1 MLIGGFSREILSIS
15 GFMAA
20 YADTA
25 TAALPRSYS
34 MRVLLLLALPA
45 LASAR
50 FSVTAGGDDCAV
62 TDGGDCVTSSG
73 YSRGGYSEN
82 EGCTITMDP
91 PARSWACFKPSI
103 KSRRARRARA
113 GSDAPR

>member
-1 MLIGGFSREILSIS
+1 
-15 GFMAA
+15 MAA

-25 TAALPRSYS
+25 TAARSRS
-34 MRVLLLLALPA
+34 MRMLLLLALPA

-91 PARSWACFKPSI
+91 PARSWACSAL
-103 KSRRARRARA
+103 RRCTAHSGRRHVNRDTVSTVVQPV
-113 GSDAPR
+113 GF

>member
-1 MLIGGFSREILSIS
+1 MR
-15 GFMAA
+15 MAS
-20 YADTA
+20 
-25 TAALPRSYS
+25 ALPRS
-34 MRVLLLLALPA
+34 MRTILLLHALPA

-91 PARSWACFKPSI
+91 PARSWACFYQEP
-103 KSRRARRARA
+103 A
-113 GSDAPR
+113 GAASAGG

>member
-1 MLIGGFSREILSIS
+1 MKIGGFSDFSREIS
-15 GFMAA
+15 GFMAP
-20 YADTA
+20 DTA
-25 TAALPRSYS
+25 TAALPRSRS
-34 MRVLLLLALPA
+34 MRVLLLLTLPA
-45 LASAR
+45 LARAR

-91 PARSWACFKPSI
+91 PARSWACSTDCTVHVVLTVGF
-103 KSRRARRARA
+103 
-113 GSDAPR
+113 